1 MNTPSSQPGL
11 PSAGPPVLSEMLA
24 AILMGGLGVTVI
36 VSMPLLG
43 PLFGHHFG
51 VVGADI
57 GIVSLANLLGTAA
70 GSLFV
75 TIRLDRLPWR
85 RTSLVAAVLA
95 LTAQLLVAA
104 MPGFVAAAVLETVT
118 GLAAGVL
125 LALSSAIVGQAGQSD
140 RGFAFILALQAVV
153 AVGCLVGLPVVAER
167 AGAPVAFAA
176 VALPFLAILP
186 AAFLLRPAANRHPAG
201 PDAPSGGGWNR
212 GVLALVAAHF
222 LFSASVGILWTFS
235 AVLGGMSGLADI
247 PMGLS
252 LAVGNV
258 AALFGSLAAAAINLR
273 YGRILPLGIVSLL
286 LLVSAALFATETD
299 MMRFNLAC
307 ALYLL
312 AWGGGMPF
320 FMGAVSQFDRG
331 DRITA
336 LLPVLAFAG
345 MAAGPAIVVMMPGMN
360 LFQAVAWATA
370 ALALF
375 AFALIAAVSM
385 GARTRGRGETAR

>member
-1 MNTPSSQPGL
+1 MSTPSSQTGL
-11 PSAGPPVLSEMLA
+11 SSAGPPALSEMLA

-51 VVGADI
+51 VAGADI

-70 GSLFV
+70 GSLVV

-85 RTSLVAAVLA
+85 RTSLIAAVSA
-95 LTAQLLVAA
+95 LIAQLLVAA
-104 MPGFVAAAVLETVT
+104 MPGFAAAAVMETVT
-118 GLAAGVL
+118 GVAAGVL

-153 AVGCLVGLPVVAER
+153 AVGCLVGLPVLADR
-167 AGAPVAFAA
+167 AGAPAAFAA

-186 AAFLLRPAANRHPAG
+186 ATFLLRRAPSRHRAGPAAVPGAR
-201 PDAPSGGGWNR
+201 WNR
-212 GVLALVAAHF
+212 AVLALVTAHF
-222 LFSASVGILWTFS
+222 LFSAAVGILWTFS

-247 PMGLS
+247 PMGFS

-286 LLVSAALFATETD
+286 LLASAALFAADTD
-299 MMRFNLAC
+299 MMRFNAAC

-345 MAAGPAIVVMMPGMN
+345 MAAGPAIVVMMPGLN

-370 ALALF
+370 ALAIL
-375 AFALIAAVSM
+375 AFALIASVSL
-385 GARTRGRGETAR
+385 GPSTNRQDAP